1 EFDAFTTDGSVLFC
15 KYCEAPVTASKKFQ
29 VQQHL
34 KTSKHI
40 RLEAVKSNSAQK
52 EQQLL
57 LACSSKSGPDRSQF
71 NADLCK
77 AFVSADI
84 PLHKLNN
91 KCLKSFLEQYTGKK
105 VPDESTLRKNYVSQ
119 LFNDTME
126 IIRRKACGKKIWVS
140 LDETTDVEQRCI
152 VNLIFGV
159 LGDET
164 ERGKYYLGFEK
175 LKKVSQIMSGD
186 AIIDETVQPL
196 TMSDLLCMKHAP
208 IVSCDVERV
217 FSEYKAM
224 LTDNRRGFNFE
235 NLRHHVII
243 KCNHNLNEH
252 QGQKKSRNEHQG
264 QKKSRNE
271 HQGQK
276 KSRNEHQGQKKS
288 RNEHQGQKK
297 SRNEHQGQKK
307 SSNEHQGQKK
317 SRNEHQGQKKSRN
330 EHRGQK
336 KSRNEHQGQK
346 KSRNEHQ

>member
-1 EFDAFTTDGSVLFC
+1 MSTVIHLSLPQLSSVYQEFDAFTTDGSVLFC

-105 VPDESTLRKNYVSQ
+105 VPDESTLRKNYAPSRTARFSEIAPSTPLPPSPVVTRWGSWIDAATYYGKNFDVIEAVIATFDPEEAQ
-119 LFNDTME
+119 SIQESKILLETEGIKESLLFIATNFVCISSTITRLE
-126 IIRRKACGKKIWVS
+126 ERGLLLSSAISLVNGV
-140 LDETTDVEQRCI
+140 LDELKSLQSDAYYGKLS
-152 VNLIFGV
+152 NV
-159 LGDET
+159 LY
-164 ERGKYYLGFEK
+164 KNKGFEK

-243 KCNHNLNEH
+243 KCNHNL
-252 QGQKKSRNEHQG
+252 
-264 QKKSRNE
+264 
-271 HQGQK
+271 
-276 KSRNEHQGQKKS
+276 
-288 RNEHQGQKK
+288 
-297 SRNEHQGQKK
+297 
-307 SSNEHQGQKK
+307 
-317 SRNEHQGQKKSRN
+317 
-330 EHRGQK
+330 
-336 KSRNEHQGQK
+336 
-346 KSRNEHQ
+346 

>member
-1 EFDAFTTDGSVLFC
+1 MDVVDAMAYSYFSAGRSVEKLSQQYFATDPF
-15 KYCEAPVTASKKFQ
+15 AQNTVTASKKFQ

-119 LFNDTME
+119 LFKDTME

-164 ERGKYYLGFEK
+164 ERGKYYL
-175 LKKVSQIMSGD
+175 
-186 AIIDETVQPL
+186 
-196 TMSDLLCMKHAP
+196 AP
-208 IVSCDVERV
+208 SRTAR
-217 FSEYKAM
+217 FSEIAPSTPLPPSPVVTRWGSWIDAATYYGK
-224 LTDNRRGFNFE
+224 NFD
-235 NLRHHVII
+235 VIEAVIATFDPEEAQSIQESKILLETEGI
-243 KCNHNLNEH
+243 KESLLFIATNFAC
-252 QGQKKSRNEHQG
+252 S
-264 QKKSRNE
+264 
-271 HQGQK
+271 
-276 KSRNEHQGQKKS
+276 
-288 RNEHQGQKK
+288 
-297 SRNEHQGQKK
+297 
-307 SSNEHQGQKK
+307 
-317 SRNEHQGQKKSRN
+317 
-330 EHRGQK
+330 
-336 KSRNEHQGQK
+336 
-346 KSRNEHQ
+346 

>member
-1 EFDAFTTDGSVLFC
+1 
-15 KYCEAPVTASKKFQ
+15 TASKKFQ

-77 AFVSADI
+77 AFVLADI

-91 KCLKSFLEQYTGKK
+91 RCLKSFLEQYTGKK

-119 LFNDTME
+119 LFKDTME
-126 IIRRKACGKKIWVS
+126 IIRRK
-140 LDETTDVEQRCI
+140 
-152 VNLIFGV
+152 
-159 LGDET
+159 
-164 ERGKYYLGFEK
+164 GFEK
-175 LKKVSQIMSGD
+175 LKKSSLV
-186 AIIDETVQPL
+186 ARVL
-196 TMSDLLCMKHAP
+196 TEGIGEEEEEEDKQEGEEKM
-208 IVSCDVERV
+208 E
-217 FSEYKAM
+217 
-224 LTDNRRGFNFE
+224 
-235 NLRHHVII
+235 
-243 KCNHNLNEH
+243 
-252 QGQKKSRNEHQG
+252 KKSRNEHQG

-297 SRNEHQGQKK
+297 SRNER
-307 SSNEHQGQKK
+307 QGQKK

-330 EHRGQK
+330 EHQ
-336 KSRNEHQGQK
+336 
-346 KSRNEHQ
+346 